1 MALCTGPFTVSF
13 AVQMQFNTHC
23 EPDTTVAPLLCVAY
37 ELVRPQ
43 PPTASTAA
51 QPGGVGPPTLS
62 TVGVA
67 SVGRLHG
74 TGVAILYRLPASVAL
89 GSHQNRRSRNRAQG
103 IQNLKT
109 LW

>member
-51 QPGGVGPPTLS
+51 QGGVGPPTLS

-74 TGVAILYRLPASVAL
+74 TGVAILYRLPASVML
-89 GSHQNRRSRNRAQG
+89 RGRQIRRSRNRPQ
-103 IQNLKT
+103 IDQNLKT